1 MVKVITGDEDHVD
14 PRIPEGALAEF
25 YRAFNSRDLALME
38 QNWAGDE
45 AVLYHELGGVR
56 YGWTEIRELYE
67 QTLLAS
73 PAGVLMTFHDYRI
86 DRFSDTFFAVGLER
100 GLLRTQ
106 ADVLE
111 FRIRASRV
119 FGWRGGRWRQIHHH
133 GSIEEP
139 ELLANYL
146 ALVLTGQTAPSYNE
160 A

>member
-1 MVKVITGDEDHVD
+1 MSQIITGDEENSD
-14 PRIPEGALAEF
+14 PRKPEGALAEF

-56 YGWTEIRELYE
+56 HGWTEIKELYE

-86 DRFSDTFFAVGLER
+86 ERFSDTFFAVGLER
-100 GLLRTQ
+100 GLLRTPK
-106 ADVLE
+106 DVLE
-111 FRIRASRV
+111 FRIRATRI
-119 FGWRGGRWRQIHHH
+119 FGWRNGRWRQLHHH

-146 ALVLTGQTAPSYNE
+146 TLFLTGHTAGE
-160 A
+160 MA

>member
-1 MVKVITGDEDHVD
+1 MAQVITGDEEAVD
-14 PRIPEGALAEF
+14 PHTPEGALAEF

-67 QTLLAS
+67 QTLLSS
-73 PAGVLMTFHDYRI
+73 PAGVLMTFQDYRI

-106 ADVLE
+106 KDVLE
-111 FRIRASRV
+111 FRIRATRL

-146 ALVLTGQTAPSYNE
+146 ALVLTGQTAR
-160 A
+160 AIT